1 MDAFP
6 IEQVVIFLAAPDP
19 CLDGVFIGNP
29 DTLPDMSFMITNV
42 YNPTIQPFLP
52 FTYSEPLCSAYPVY
66 YEFDPSNDDS
76 TIFDWSNPASMFFQ
90 TYTID
95 KTKIG

>member
-29 DTLPDMSFMITNV
+29 DTLPNMSFMITNV
-42 YNPTIQPFLP
+42 ENPTI
-52 FTYSEPLCSAYPVY
+52 
-66 YEFDPSNDDS
+66 
-76 TIFDWSNPASMFFQ
+76 
-90 TYTID
+90 
-95 KTKIG
+95 